1 MTSSRHTRKKR
12 VDATGTAT
20 LVELKAVFDRVR
32 KGSMAVLKETSDKKQ
47 RIKKFQAL
55 LREQFHHPVHPM
67 AAEAYL
73 SVVEKS
79 MGSKRGTRRRKQKGG
94 MAPLDFQTRPGID
107 GVHGSFPQYLTG
119 GLSFANTVNQE
130 AMFKDCGRVDTTP
143 LVPVSIGS
151 NQAGGAGG
159 VGIGTILGDAIG
171 LATTRPFESQSPPSV
186 AQDFQTVWQG
196 RNMSASPRTDQN
208 PLKYV

>member
-1 MTSSRHTRKKR
+1 VGEGPVT
-12 VDATGTAT
+12 T

-32 KGSMAVLKETSDKKQ
+32 KGSLAVLKETSDKKQ

-73 SVVEKS
+73 TVVEKGL
-79 MGSKRGTRRRKQKGG
+79 GSKRGTGTRRRKQKGG

-107 GVHGSFPQYLTG
+107 GVHGSFPQYLTS

-130 AMFKDCGRVDTTP
+130 AMFRDCGKVDITP
-143 LVPVSIGS
+143 AVPVSIGS
-151 NQAGGAGG
+151 NQAGGG

-186 AQDFQTVWQG
+186 AQDIQTLWQG
-196 RNMSASPRTDQN
+196 RNLSASPRTNQN
-208 PLKYV
+208 PLKYI

>member
-1 MTSSRHTRKKR
+1 M
-12 VDATGTAT
+12 
-20 LVELKAVFDRVR
+20 FDRVR
-32 KGSMAVLKETSDKKQ
+32 KGSLAVLKGTSDKKQ

-73 SVVEKS
+73 NVVEKS
-79 MGSKRGTRRRKQKGG
+79 MGSKRGTRRKKQKGG

-130 AMFKDCGRVDTTP
+130 AMFKDCGQVDTTP

-151 NQAGGAGG
+151 NQAGGG

-171 LATTRPFESQSPPSV
+171 LATTRPFHSQSPPSV
-186 AQDFQTVWQG
+186 GQDVQTLWQG
-196 RNMSASPRTDQN
+196 RNMSASPRTNQN

>member
-12 VDATGTAT
+12 VEGSGTTT

-130 AMFKDCGRVDTTP
+130 AMFKDCGRVDITP
-143 LVPVSIGS
+143 VVPVSIGS
-151 NQAGGAGG
+151 NQAGGG
-159 VGIGTILGDAIG
+159 VGIGTIIGDAIG

-186 AQDFQTVWQG
+186 AQDLQTVWQG
-196 RNMSASPRTDQN
+196 RNLSASPRTDQN